1 MTTEEENGLIR
12 SLDISERVIGIR
24 QFVKRQRNRMP
35 DRIQTT
41 TYVPTDV
48 YCEMLTYWI
57 ANGKVE
63 DHFDIEPLDTTS
75 DKRLEHL
82 FLFAR
87 ESMAGTLSPL
97 SFVNL
102 KDDIV
107 EMLLVMGRHERCYRF
122 ITGVCM
128 NLRECK
134 NLSRRIHLLLVHCS
148 GHNSE
153 LKLKFGRWHRQSDL
167 GKYDKKLLSGEE
179 TMSLAK
185 YAYYMNRRLTIL
197 NVVSLIRKQ
206 IADYQFII
214 RNNRA

>member
-1 MTTEEENGLIR
+1 MTTEEENELIR
-12 SLDISERVIGIR
+12 SLDIGERVIGIR

-35 DRIQTT
+35 DRIQTQ

-57 ANGKVE
+57 ANGEVE
-63 DHFDIEPLDTTS
+63 DHFDIEPRDTTS

-87 ESMAGTLSPL
+87 ESMTDTLSPL
-97 SFVNL
+97 SFMDL

-107 EMLLVMGRHERCYRF
+107 EMLLVMGKHERCYSF
-122 ITGVCM
+122 ITGACM

-134 NLSRRIHLLLVHCS
+134 NLSRRIHLLLVYCP

-153 LKLKFGRWHRQSDL
+153 LEFEFGRWHRQSDL
-167 GKYDKKLLSGEE
+167 GEYDKKLLSGKE

-197 NVVSLIRKQ
+197 NVVSLIKKQ
-206 IADYQFII
+206 IVDYQFIK
-214 RNNRA
+214 RNSQA